1 MTLSMKHLVQASF
14 VVAALALCLPVVAQE
29 DTAAVDTATVAT
41 AEQQP
46 YGTYLVDAAGMS
58 LYLFMADDKA
68 EGSTCYDACAK
79 AWPPLL
85 TDGEPMV
92 DGMAKAE
99 LLGTIQRKNGATQ
112 VTYNGWPLYYFVKD
126 DEPGDAMGQDI
137 KGFGAEWYLVTPQ
150 GEPLRTEEHGAEDGD
165 ASSGDNGG

>member
-1 MTLSMKHLVQASF
+1 MTPSIRRAMQASLALA
-14 VVAALALCLPVVAQE
+14 VLAGSGLVAAQD

-46 YGTYLVDAAGMS
+46 YGAYLVDAAGMS
-58 LYLFMADDKA
+58 LYLFKADAKA
-68 EGSTCYDACAK
+68 KGSTCYDACAK

-92 DGMAKAE
+92 NGMAKQD
-99 LLGTIQRKNGATQ
+99 LLGTIERKNGSTQ

-126 DEPGDAMGQDI
+126 DEPGDTQGQDI
-137 KGFGAEWYLVTPQ
+137 KGFGAEWYLVTPK
-150 GEPLRTEEHGAEDGD
+150 GKTVHLEEHESHDG
-165 ASSGDNGG
+165 GY